1 MKITINGYKSISSPT
16 SIDINGLT
24 ILAGANSSGKS
35 SFMQPLLLI
44 KQTIESNFDTGALV
58 LDGAN
63 AKLSDSSDALSRSGQ
78 RRSRTFS
85 ITLDSEGATSSAVFK
100 RSPAVGLIVN
110 EVSIKDKEIPGGL
123 TISEKTSHEEISA
136 QIPHD
141 DNPIAKLFQD
151 KSLNARWRIIRK
163 KCFLNVE
170 YGTENGALSSIK
182 MGIAPSAT
190 IERLA
195 KNIIHVPGLR
205 GNPERSYRLA
215 AASDIYP
222 GSFESY
228 VASIIS
234 DWHDDA
240 KKRKNFDLLVSDLNA
255 LGLASNIDTT
265 RINDTRVEVRVSRH
279 KGAEPSD
286 CVNIADVG
294 FGVSQTLPALVAL
307 IASKNK
313 QIVYIEQPELHLH
326 PRAQLR
332 LATIINRAVQ
342 RGVRVVIETHS
353 SILIRGIQTLVAKK
367 MLDKNLLSFN
377 WFTQDVKTGKSK
389 VNKAEIDSNGA
400 FGQWPADFDEV
411 SMQADGEYLN
421 AVEENLF
428 GKSL

>member
-1 MKITINGYKSISSPT
+1 MRISIKGYKSISSLT
-16 SIDINGLT
+16 SIDLNGLT

-35 SFMQPLLLI
+35 SFMQPILLI

-63 AKLSDSSDALSRSGQ
+63 ARLSDSSDALWKNGQGRSKNF
-78 RRSRTFS
+78 T
-85 ITLDSEGATSSAVFK
+85 ICVESEGNSSTATFK
-100 RSPAVGLIVN
+100 RSPAAGLVVDK
-110 EVSIKDKEIPGGL
+110 VSIVDKDLPNGL
-123 TISEKTSHEEISA
+123 TLTAKTSHEEISS
-136 QIPHD
+136 QLPDD
-141 DNPIAKLFQD
+141 DNPIMKLFESKKLEAQ
-151 KSLNARWRIIRK
+151 WRVVRK

-170 YGTENGALSSIK
+170 YGTKDGVHSFIK
-182 MGIAPSAT
+182 MGMAPSAQ
-190 IERLA
+190 IESLA

-234 DWHDDA
+234 HWREDSR
-240 KKRKNFDLLVSDLNA
+240 KRKNFEQLVEDLRS
-255 LGLASNIDTT
+255 LGLASNIETT
-265 RINDTRVEVRVSRH
+265 RLNDTRVEVRVSRY
-279 KGAEPSD
+279 KGAEDTD

-294 FGVSQTLPALVAL
+294 FGVSQTLPVLIAL
-307 IASKNK
+307 ITSKSN
-313 QIVYIEQPELHLH
+313 QVVYIEQPELHLH

-332 LATIINRAVQ
+332 LAEIINRAVQ
-342 RGVRVVIETHS
+342 RGVKVVVETHS

-367 MLDKNLLSFN
+367 LLDKEMLSLN
-377 WFTQDVKTGKSK
+377 WFTQDPRNGKSK
-389 VNKAEIDSNGA
+389 VNRAEVDGNGA
-400 FGQWPADFDEV
+400 FGPWPADFDEV

-428 GKSL
+428 VHAA